1 MKISDLKNKL
11 DNELGNIYNVV
22 LINGEWGIGKT
33 FFLKKYSKEKKYIY
47 LSMFGIENLQELKR
61 SLYFNLSKFN
71 IFTYKV
77 KKILSGLGFD
87 VFGFGIT
94 FPQLEIDL
102 NNALKKIISKK
113 KKLTIIIDDFE
124 RHRDSLTISDILG
137 FISFLNSFEGIN
149 VIVVAAESKI
159 LSDSENFTTYIN
171 FKEKIIEKEYK
182 IDNYSKDAVETIC
195 SDLLVDDDKDKK
207 IFMEKFENLEIKN
220 LRKLQKTINFINSYY
235 PSNFK
240 YSLLPSEQRLV
251 LFYYSLIVVNEIV
264 ESTKVNYKQK
274 DNNSKNEK
282 KKEEILS
289 STIINELM
297 ITKIFN
303 TLNKENKENYLIG
316 DLAESDKDIIRSLIG
331 LYLYDEAKYIDELK
345 KYVSLYSK
353 EKEQNDKVN
362 NEKNVINVDM
372 EKETNDSKK
381 LNAELKKDTIISLFY
396 MSEDEIISYAK
407 NFKEKFIS
415 KVDDDM
421 DIFTFYNHMSEL
433 SYYLDKIHQRD
444 IINCMEIANAID
456 SYVNKLNDCN
466 KIYDL
471 DDYFNNYNDGSFNES
486 YSSLVIEKIYCK
498 YFSILI
504 ENIEKNCKNYLQVKD
519 DLDTLSY
526 LLYKNKKLLNNNT
539 MNNDIINNFL
549 KDDLLLPNFDLS
561 ITQDDW
567 RYSYKIVEIF
577 SSIDNTELKNKLNEM
592 FRKKYI
598 ISNDIGKYRIETLC
612 ENYNLSYE

>member
-182 IDNYSKDAVETIC
+182 IDNYSKDAVEAIC
-195 SDLLVDDDKDKK
+195 STLLVDDDKDKK
-207 IFMEKFENLEIKN
+207 KFTEKFEELEIRN
-220 LRKLQKTINFINSYY
+220 LRTLNKTINFINSYY
-235 PSNFK
+235 PTNFK
-240 YSLLPSEQRLV
+240 YSLLSSEQRLI

-274 DNNSKNEK
+274 DNDSKNVK
-282 KKEEILS
+282 KKEEDLS
-289 STIINELM
+289 STTINELM

-303 TLNKENKENYLIG
+303 TLNKEKYLID
-316 DLAESDKDIIRSLIG
+316 DLAESDKDIIRNLIG
-331 LYLYDEAKYIDELK
+331 LYLYDESKYIDKLK
-345 KYVSLYSK
+345 KSLSLYSK
-353 EKEQNDKVN
+353 EKETK
-362 NEKNVINVDM
+362 
-372 EKETNDSKK
+372 DSKK
-381 LNAELKKDTIISLFY
+381 LNTELKKDTIISLFY

-486 YSSLVIEKIYCK
+486 YSSLVIEKINYK

-504 ENIEKNCKNYLQVKD
+504 ENIRKNCKNYLQVKD
-519 DLDTLSY
+519 DLDKLSY
-526 LLYKNKKLLNNNT
+526 LLNKKLLNNNI

-577 SSIDNTELKNKLNEM
+577 SSIDNTELKNKLNEI

-612 ENYNLSYE
+612 EM

>member
-47 LSMFGIENLQELKR
+47 LSMFGLENLQDLKL
-61 SLYFNLSKFN
+61 SFYYKISKFN
-71 IFTYKV
+71 TFTYKV

-94 FPQLEIDL
+94 FPQLETDL

-124 RHRDSLTISDILG
+124 RHSDSLTISDILG
-137 FISFLNSFEGIN
+137 FISFLNSYECIN

-159 LSDSENFTTYIN
+159 LSNSENFTTYIN

-182 IDNYSKDAVETIC
+182 INDYSKDAVETIC

-220 LRKLQKTINFINSYY
+220 LRTLQKTINFINSYY

-240 YSLLPSEQRLV
+240 YSLLPSEQRVV

-303 TLNKENKENYLIG
+303 TLNKENKEKYMIG

-331 LYLYDEAKYIDELK
+331 LYLYDESKYLDELK

-433 SYYLDKIHQRD
+433 SYYLEKIHQTN
-444 IINCMEIANAID
+444 IINSMEIVNAID

-471 DDYFNNYNDGSFNES
+471 EDYFNNYNDGSFNES
-486 YSSLVIEKIYCK
+486 YSSLVIEKINYK

-504 ENIEKNCKNYLQVKD
+504 ENIRKNCKNYLQVKD
-519 DLDTLSY
+519 DLDKLSY
-526 LLYKNKKLLNNNT
+526 LLNKKLL
-539 MNNDIINNFL
+539 INNIMNDNIMNKFL

>member
-182 IDNYSKDAVETIC
+182 IDNYSKDAVEAIC
-195 SDLLVDDDKDKK
+195 STLLVDDDKDKK
-207 IFMEKFENLEIKN
+207 KFTEKFEELEIRN
-220 LRKLQKTINFINSYY
+220 LRTLNKTINFINSYY
-235 PSNFK
+235 PTNFK
-240 YSLLPSEQRLV
+240 YSLLSSEQRLI

-274 DNNSKNEK
+274 DNDSKNVK
-282 KKEEILS
+282 KKEEDLS
-289 STIINELM
+289 STTINELM

-303 TLNKENKENYLIG
+303 TLNKEKYLID
-316 DLAESDKDIIRSLIG
+316 DLAESDKDIIRNLIG
-331 LYLYDEAKYIDELK
+331 LYLYDESKYIDKLK
-345 KYVSLYSK
+345 KSLSLYSK
-353 EKEQNDKVN
+353 EKETK
-362 NEKNVINVDM
+362 
-372 EKETNDSKK
+372 DSKK
-381 LNAELKKDTIISLFY
+381 LNTELKKDTIISLFY

-486 YSSLVIEKIYCK
+486 YSSLVIEKINYK

-504 ENIEKNCKNYLQVKD
+504 ENIRKNCKNYLQVKD
-519 DLDTLSY
+519 DLDKLSY
-526 LLYKNKKLLNNNT
+526 LLNKKLLNNNI

-577 SSIDNTELKNKLNEM
+577 SSIDNTELKNKLNEI

-598 ISNDIGKYRIETLC
+598 ISNDICNYRIETLC